1 MRRVLATVLGAALG
15 RLVRGGGRRPPAEPP
30 PEPPPRPPG
39 PAQIGGAD
47 AGARE
52 PSARSEL
59 PIAALLLLAG
69 AAGVAA
75 VVVYALGADT
85 QALGIALGLCLAAIA
100 GAAGLA
106 GTHLLPGR
114 QVVEPREPPASPAG
128 QRAAEAAVA
137 ATGAG
142 ITRKR
147 LLLGASGVAGA
158 GLAGA
163 LIAPAASLGPA
174 VGDRIKDTPWAPGVR
189 LVDAEGRPIAAASIV
204 VGGFLTAYPEGADRN
219 DLGSPVV
226 VVRLDP
232 EEVDLPP
239 ERRDWAPLGIL
250 AYSKICTHAACAV
263 SLFRYP
269 SFPSRSP
276 EPGLVCPC
284 HYSTFDPRT
293 GGTVTFGPAGRP
305 LPQLPLDLTPDGHL
319 VARDDFPDQIGP
331 SYLRVRR

>member
-1 MRRVLATVLGAALG
+1 VRRVLATVLGAALG
-15 RLVRGGGRRPPAEPP
+15 RLARGGRHRPSAEPP
-30 PEPPPRPPG
+30 PEPPPPG
-39 PAQIGGAD
+39 PAQIGGED
-47 AGARE
+47 PGGRE
-52 PSARSEL
+52 PSPRSEL
-59 PIAALLLLAG
+59 WIAALLLLAG

-75 VVVYALGADT
+75 VAVYAAGADT
-85 QALGIALGLCLAAIA
+85 QALGIALGVCLGAIA

-114 QVVEPREPPASPAG
+114 EVVEPREPPEAPAEE
-128 QRAAEAAVA
+128 RAAEAALA

-174 VGDRIKDTPWAPGVR
+174 VGDRIRETPWAPGVR
-189 LVDAEGRPIAAASIV
+189 LVDAEGRPIAAASLV
-204 VGGFLTAYPEGADRN
+204 VGSFVTAYPEGADRN

-226 VVRLDP
+226 VVRLEP

-263 SLFRYP
+263 SLFRHP

-305 LPQLPLDLTPDGHL
+305 LPQLPLGLTPDGHL
-319 VARDDFPDQIGP
+319 AARGDFPDQIGP